1 MEIWESVVRM
11 VSALGVVLAL
21 ILGLLAVARSAVGRR
36 FLPLNNAPLVKV
48 LGSAPLGSR
57 KHVMLVAV
65 AGEVLILGTTA
76 TELVPLGKIADSEV
90 ARRLIAEASA
100 LHSSAPTGIPES
112 GNLEE
117 TARAHN

>member
-21 ILGLLAVARSAVGRR
+21 ILGLLAIVRSRVGQR
-36 FLPLNNAPLVKV
+36 FLPIGGAPLVKV
-48 LGSAPLGSR
+48 LGSGSLGSR

-76 TELVPLGKIADSEV
+76 SDLITLGKVTDPEQVKRLLLDASSGGSVPSSDLVRSEF
-90 ARRLIAEASA
+90 R
-100 LHSSAPTGIPES
+100 
-112 GNLEE
+112 EE
-117 TARAHN
+117 TVHAGR

>member
-21 ILGLLAVARSAVGRR
+21 ILGLLALVKSRVGQR
-36 FLPLNNAPLVKV
+36 FLPIGGVPLVKV
-48 LGSAPLGSR
+48 LGSGSLGSR

-76 TELVPLGKIADSEV
+76 SDLIALGKVTDPEQVKRLLLDASTGGSVPSPDLVRSEF
-90 ARRLIAEASA
+90 R
-100 LHSSAPTGIPES
+100 
-112 GNLEE
+112 EE
-117 TARAHN
+117 TVHAGR

>member
-21 ILGLLAVARSAVGRR
+21 ILALLAIVKSRVGQR
-36 FLPLNNAPLVKV
+36 FLPIGGAPLVKV
-48 LGSAPLGSR
+48 LGSGSLGSR

-76 TELVPLGKIADSEV
+76 SDLIVLGKVTDPEQVKRLLLDASSGGSVPSPDLVRSEF
-90 ARRLIAEASA
+90 R
-100 LHSSAPTGIPES
+100 
-112 GNLEE
+112 EE
-117 TARAHN
+117 TVHAGR